1 VVIEVGPTTLIS
13 ASGFGNT
20 RFLFDRIMSQ
30 YFEDVASSSDGEGAP
45 ETLSLVQSKWNAKT
59 FDNALNDFK
68 TAEKERR
75 KERNRTRDRKLKERA
90 AQTRHSESVAEEG
103 DDAHARMER
112 AMQDAEREKED
123 EDEDEYGSDNF
134 EGSSKETNS
143 EESKDEAMEM
153 AEGGEDGI
161 MESDDD
167 DASQDETDEG
177 GTKSN
182 QSLARP
188 KKNHHHL
195 PDHLFTSAFTP
206 RAQPS
211 LSNSQ
216 PLASVSKTN
225 NIARKRKHRARA
237 KDLIVGCVSTPC
249 VSHIIFFNQVSCS
262 SRVIRTLADSSRS
275 GLPTPMT
282 LPPPKV
288 KKFMNRSLNIK
299 GNQSRIKGW
308 ERRPGE
314 LIRVVVRVHG
324 LIMSFQLI

>member
-1 VVIEVGPTTLIS
+1 
-13 ASGFGNT
+13 
-20 RFLFDRIMSQ
+20 MSP
-30 YFEDVASSSDGEGAP
+30 YSEDVASSSDGEGAP
-45 ETLSLVQSKWNAKT
+45 ETLSLVQSKRNAKT
-59 FDNALNDFK
+59 LDNTLNDFK
-68 TAEKERR
+68 AAEKEKR

-112 AMQDAEREKED
+112 AMRDAEQEKED
-123 EDEDEYGSDNF
+123 EDEDEHGSESEDDF

-143 EESKDEAMEM
+143 EESNDEAMEM
-153 AEGGEDGI
+153 TEDGEDGI
-161 MESDDD
+161 MGSDND
-167 DASQDETDEG
+167 DASQDEG

-225 NIARKRKHRARA
+225 SIARKRKHRTRA
-237 KDLIVGCVSTPC
+237 KDLIVGYVSTPC
-249 VSHIIFFNQVSCS
+249 VSHIIIFHQVSCS

-308 ERRPGE
+308 DRRPGE
-314 LIRVVVRVHG
+314 LIRVVVRIHG

>member
-1 VVIEVGPTTLIS
+1 
-13 ASGFGNT
+13 
-20 RFLFDRIMSQ
+20 MSP
-30 YFEDVASSSDGEGAP
+30 YSEDVASSSDGEGAP

-59 FDNALNDFK
+59 LDNALNDF
-68 TAEKERR
+68 TAAEKERR

-90 AQTRHSESVAEEG
+90 AQTRHSERVAEER

-112 AMQDAEREKED
+112 AMRDAEQEKED
-123 EDEDEYGSDNF
+123 EDEGEDEYGSESEDNF
-134 EGSSKETNS
+134 EGSSKGTNS
-143 EESKDEAMEM
+143 EESEDEAMEM
-153 AEGGEDGI
+153 AEDGEDGI
-161 MESDDD
+161 MVSDND
-167 DASQDETDEG
+167 DASQDVTDEG

-206 RAQPS
+206 QAQPS
-211 LSNSQ
+211 LSNLQ

-225 NIARKRKHRARA
+225 NIVRKRKHRARA
-237 KDLIVGCVSTPC
+237 KDLIVG
-249 VSHIIFFNQVSCS
+249 

-275 GLPTPMT
+275 GLPTSIT

-308 ERRPGE
+308 ERRPANLGVSKRDGGPA
-314 LIRVVVRVHG
+314 LGFVRGQQGV
-324 LIMSFQLI
+324 SFSS